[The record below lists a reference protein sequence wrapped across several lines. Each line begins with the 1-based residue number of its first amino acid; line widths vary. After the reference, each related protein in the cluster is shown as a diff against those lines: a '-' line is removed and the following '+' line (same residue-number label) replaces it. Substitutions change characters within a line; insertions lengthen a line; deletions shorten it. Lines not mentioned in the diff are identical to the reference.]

1 MSEKNIVSIKEY
13 MIGVKTQKANIV
25 STIPL
30 AMLMPVSDSFSM
42 HPLFFLALN
51 KKYNIHGK

>member
-13 MIGVKTQKANIV
+13 MTGVKTQKANIV

-30 AMLMPVSDSFSM
+30 AMLLPISDSFSL

>member
-1 MSEKNIVSIKEY
+1 

-25 STIPL
+25 STIPF
-30 AMLMPVSDSFSM
+30 AMLMPVSDSFSL

-51 KKYNIHGK
+51 KKYDIHGK